1 MNLINW
7 FPGHMAK
14 ALKNIKE
21 LKLIIDCFIVMLD
34 ARVPLS
40 SYNDEFDKIVPN
52 KPRVFIFSKSDYT
65 NIDKLNKILPKFNN
79 KNDKFVVVNLKQ
91 NSSKQKILKILNKI
105 LSVKKEKDLK
115 KGLVKSR
122 LRCFVV
128 GMPNVGKS
136 TLINLLSGYKKVKV
150 ANFAGTTKNLQWI
163 STNKSIQLLDTPGI
177 LMSKLINQ
185 KDALKLVACNLI
197 KQEVISDNDFY
208 INILDYIQMFCPEK
222 FKELDIEYHED
233 ENKKYD
239 QLLIYSQKYKII
251 KKNNQPDINKTLLII
266 RKKVLNFKNV
276 IWD

>member
-21 LKLIIDCFIVMLD
+21 LKLIIDCFIVILD

-40 SYNDEFDKIVPN
+40 SYNDEFDKIVPS
-52 KPRVFIFSKSDYT
+52 KPRIFIFSKSDYT

-91 NSSKQKILKILNKI
+91 NSSKQKVLKVLNKI

-136 TLINLLSGYKKVKV
+136 TLINLLAGYKKVKV
-150 ANFAGTTKNLQWI
+150 ANFAGTTKSLQWI

-266 RKKVLNFKNV
+266 RNKVLNFKNV